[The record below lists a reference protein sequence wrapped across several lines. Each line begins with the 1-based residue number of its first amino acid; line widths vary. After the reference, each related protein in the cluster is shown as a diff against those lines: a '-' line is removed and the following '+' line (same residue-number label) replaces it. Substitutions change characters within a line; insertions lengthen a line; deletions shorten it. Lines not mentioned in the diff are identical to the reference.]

1 MADEGSN
8 RRLIFISGLSGAGK
22 SVVLHTLEDLGF
34 YCIDNLPVSL
44 MDGLTEQIE
53 SLPESLA
60 IGIDSRNLAGE
71 LEDFPEVINKLKRH
85 GINCEVI
92 FLDAANEVLTK
103 RFSETRRKHPLSS
116 GQASLDDAIKKDRG
130 ILSPLSDIAD
140 IRIDTSH
147 TNIHDLRKLIID
159 RIVPKKTGILSVQ
172 LVSFG
177 YKHGTP
183 RDADFIFDV
192 RCLPNPYWEKTLRRY
207 SGKDRPVIDFLDQ
220 QPLVNHMIEHLYSF
234 LREWVPYFEAEQRSY
249 LTIAVGCTGGRHRSV
264 YIIDKL
270 AEKLAVTRRNLLV
283 RHRDL

>member
-34 YCIDNLPVSL
+34 YCIDNLPISL
-44 MDGLTEQIE
+44 MDRLTEQIE
-53 SLPESLA
+53 SLPAHIA

-71 LEDFPEVINKLKRH
+71 LSGFPDVINRLKRR

-92 FLDAANEVLTK
+92 FLDASNEVLTK

-130 ILSPLSDIAD
+130 ILSSLSEIAD
-140 IRIDTSH
+140 IRVDTSH
-147 TNIHDLRKLIID
+147 TNVHDLRKLIFD
-159 RIVPKKTGILSVQ
+159 RIDPKKPGILSIQ

-192 RCLPNPYWEKTLRRY
+192 RCLPNPYWEKTLRQF
-207 SGKDRPVIDFLDQ
+207 SGKDEAVIEFLDK
-220 QPLVNHMIEHLYSF
+220 QPLAGHMIDHIHSF
-234 LREWVPYFEAEQRSY
+234 LQEWVPYFEAEQRSY

-264 YIIDKL
+264 YIIDRL
-270 AEKLAVTRRNLLV
+270 AEKLGPTQRNILV